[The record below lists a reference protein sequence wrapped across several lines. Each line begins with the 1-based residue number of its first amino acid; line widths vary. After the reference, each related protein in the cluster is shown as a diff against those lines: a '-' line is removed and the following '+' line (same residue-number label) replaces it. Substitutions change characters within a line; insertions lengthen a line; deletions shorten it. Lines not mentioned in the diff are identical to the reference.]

1 MKARGRDTRT
11 EGGFPRL
18 RYRHHRRR
26 GGLYPGLSN
35 TRKSATWSPP
45 ILSLPFS
52 LSLFLSSPFPQR
64 GIVRSLTP
72 FSLPPPPPPLTA
84 TSSLRS
90 LLSLSLAYSPSSL
103 SLFPRF
109 TVPQSRQNS
118 AQVHVARCILSRG
131 NALRG
136 NKGPSFVGP
145 FWRTRIHASRREN
158 KYEMNYR
165 SWMFINGY
173 FGELCRAR
181 IPCARVHARDTHA
194 FSFPASSPSFSSHS
208 PSPSAVTREE
218 KYRADN
224 CSDSFRVSCS
234 PAFPPTVTGHSI
246 TLAIWIARCH

>member
-1 MKARGRDTRT
+1 M
-11 EGGFPRL
+11 L
-18 RYRHHRRR
+18 REALLSS
-26 GGLYPGLSN
+26 LYP
-35 TRKSATWSPP
+35 
-45 ILSLPFS
+45 S
-52 LSLFLSSPFPQR
+52 LSLSFFP
-64 GIVRSLTP
+64 
-72 FSLPPPPPPLTA
+72 
-84 TSSLRS
+84 
-90 LLSLSLAYSPSSL
+90 LLSLSGGSSVLLLLFLFLLLLLRLPLPRRYALSSL
-103 SLFPRF
+103 SLLPIHRLLSLFFHALRCRSLGR
-109 TVPQSRQNS
+109 TAHRCRSRD
-118 AQVHVARCILSRG
+118 AFSRG
-131 NALRG
+131 GMRCADIR
-136 NKGPSFVGP
+136 GPSFVGP